1 MGKMNNIALDLE
13 ELRKGASKLSEILST
28 ASEILIT
35 FNQIITSIESTFSS
49 TPEKPK
55 AEVKC
60 VTLEQ
65 VRSVLAEKSRAGKT
79 ADVKELLTR
88 FGVNK
93 LSELDASRYG
103 ELLKEA
109 EGI

>member
-13 ELRKGASKLSEILST
+13 ELRKGASKLSEILAT

-55 AEVKC
+55 
-60 VTLEQ
+60 Q
-65 VRSVLAEKSRAGKT
+65 
-79 ADVKELLTR
+79 
-88 FGVNK
+88 K
-93 LSELDASRYG
+93 LSV
-103 ELLKEA
+103 
-109 EGI
+109 

>member
-13 ELRKGASKLSEILST
+13 ELRKGASKLSEILAT

-55 AEVKC
+55 VEVKC
-60 VTLEQ
+60 VTLEE
-65 VRSVLAEKSRAGKT
+65 VRAVLAEKSRSGKT
-79 ADVKELLTR
+79 TEVKALLTK
-88 FGVNK
+88 FGVDK
-93 LSELDASRYG
+93 LSELDSSKYD

-109 EGI
+109 EVI